1 MKKMFGAFL
10 MVAVVAVS
18 VSVALAD
25 GFTETAEPFVRSPKI
40 YSETSRPAD
49 AGHEAT
55 ITRNE
60 PPRSEAF
67 APGPLGTPAAGRAP
81 ADQAMDPMRFSPPS
95 VGH

>member
-1 MKKMFGAFL
+1 MKKLLGALL
-10 MVAVVAVS
+10 MVPAVAVS
-18 VSVALAD
+18 ASVALAD

-55 ITRNE
+55 VRRNE
-60 PPRSEAF
+60 PPSGEAF
-67 APGPLGTPAAGRAP
+67 APGSLGTPAAGRAP

>member
-1 MKKMFGAFL
+1 MKKLLAAL
-10 MVAVVAVS
+10 MMVPAVAVS
-18 VSVALAD
+18 ASAALAD

-49 AGHEAT
+49 AGDEAT
-55 ITRNE
+55 NRRKG

-67 APGPLGTPAAGRAP
+67 APGSLGTPVPGRAP
-81 ADQAMDPMRFSPPS
+81 AVQPMDPMRFSPPS